1 MDEYSNFDPS
11 DFEQSDEFEFEYED
25 LQELYRI
32 LDEED
37 QARDC

>member
-1 MDEYSNFDPS
+1 MDEYSDFDPS
-11 DFEQSDEFEFEYED
+11 DFAQSDELESDYED

-37 QARDC
+37 PAKS